1 MLKQIFSLVLLVIGF
16 VSIGW
21 TQTDDV
27 LFTVDGQSVTVS
39 EFKYIYEK
47 SKTGGADYSKASV
60 DEYLDLYTKFKL
72 QVRKAKDLKLDT
84 IPALKRELDGY
95 RKQLASNYLLDKEV
109 LDNLVKEAYDRY
121 QYDVSI
127 SHIFFL
133 VENGADA
140 QADKLALS
148 KAKKIK
154 KDLNEG
160 KIKFEEAAKQFS
172 DDQPTGT
179 EGGYL
184 GFITAFYLKNFYQ
197 IENAAYNTEPGKIS
211 EPVRSKF
218 GYHLVKVNEKR
229 PARGQIEAAH
239 ILIRVA
245 NPTQEAE
252 TQAKIRMIHKE
263 LKDGLVFA
271 DAARKYSED
280 ETSAFKDGFLGR
292 VVINQ
297 YEKTFEE
304 TIFRL
309 EKDGDYSIP
318 FRSSIGW
325 HIVQRI
331 KKSPKES
338 LQQMERGLKAK
349 IQRDARFKIV
359 QNEFIKKLKTENNFT
374 EIAVA
379 KKLFTHNLDKSFVT
393 TQWKAPAAANQQTPL
408 FRINAEVVSSAEFVQ
423 FLSKNVNQRSR
434 EGKNG
439 TPEQAFE
446 KMYNQF
452 VANKLMEYEERQ
464 LPIKYPEFKALMR
477 EYQEGILLFEAK
489 NMMVWGK
496 AAKDTVGLQGF
507 YNKNK
512 KNYLWEQR
520 VDVTTYTMSNE
531 HPTKLAL
538 ARKIAR
544 KKNTAKVFSKVNKG
558 EEILKAETKTYEKG
572 QNKTVDALAWEKGV
586 MSENIIDGET
596 VSFVKIEQV
605 IKPEPKAF
613 KDARGYVIADY
624 QMFLEEKWIA
634 DLKTEYNVKINQDIV
649 NKLIK

>member
-1 MLKQIFSLVLLVIGF
+1 MLKRILSLVLFTVGLVS
-16 VSIGW
+16 VTW
-21 TQTDDV
+21 AQTDDV

-47 SKTGGADYSKASV
+47 SKSGGADYSKASV

-84 IPALKRELDGY
+84 IPALKRELEGY

-109 LDNLVKEAYDRY
+109 LGNLVKEAYDRS

-133 VENGADA
+133 VENGADGE
-140 QADKLALS
+140 ADKLALS
-148 KAKKIK
+148 KAKKVK
-154 KDLNEG
+154 KDISQG
-160 KIKFEEAAKQFS
+160 KIKFEEAAQEYS
-172 DDQPTGT
+172 DDQPTGA

-184 GFITAFYLKNFYQ
+184 GFITTFYLKNFYQ
-197 IENAAYNTEPGKIS
+197 IENAAYNTDPGKIS
-211 EPVRSKF
+211 EPVRSKY

-252 TQAKIRMIHKE
+252 TQAKIRKIHKE
-263 LKDGLVFA
+263 LNDGLVFA
-271 DAARKYSED
+271 DAAKKHSED
-280 ETSAFKDGFLGR
+280 ETSAFKGGFLGN
-292 VVINQ
+292 VTINQ

-309 EKDGDYSIP
+309 EKDGDYSVP

-338 LQQMERGLKAK
+338 LQQMERGLKAR
-349 IQRDARFKIV
+349 IQRDDRFKIV
-359 QNEFIKKLKTENNFT
+359 QDEFTKKLKTENNFT
-374 EIAVA
+374 EVAIA
-379 KKLFTHNLDKSFVT
+379 KQLFTHNIDKSFVT

-408 FRINAEVVSSAEFVQ
+408 FRINNETVNSSEFVQ
-423 FLSKNVNQRSR
+423 FLSKNANQRSR
-434 EGKNG
+434 EGRSAA
-439 TPEQAFE
+439 PEQVFE
-446 KMYNQF
+446 KMYDKF
-452 VANKLMEYEERQ
+452 VSNKLKEYEERQ
-464 LPIKYPEFKALMR
+464 LPKKYPEFKALMR
-477 EYQEGILLFEAK
+477 EYEEGILLFEAK

-496 AAKDTVGLQGF
+496 AAKDTVGLQNY

-512 KNYLWEQR
+512 NNYLWEQR

-538 ARKIAR
+538 ARKLA
-544 KKNTAKVFSKVNKG
+544 KKKSTAKIFSKVNKG

-572 QNKTVDALAWEKGV
+572 QNKTVDALDWKKGSI
-586 MSENIIDGET
+586 SENIVDGET
-596 VSFVKIEQV
+596 VSFVKIESI

-613 KDARGYVIADY
+613 QDARGYVIADY
-624 QMFLEEKWIA
+624 QMFLEEQWIV
-634 DLKTEYNVKINQDIV
+634 DLKKEYDVKVNQDVV